1 MKCRATGSPSRC
13 PRRSARRCFEHACLG
28 RPRAGICQSRSDP
41 LHRRES
47 LDRKAFR
54 PDPER
59 KAFVSRMTRSRA
71 PLLWALLV
79 AAASDAA
86 CSRAGRTAAAVPPPS
101 VLIVSIDTL
110 RADRVGAYGSKLGA
124 TPNLDRLA
132 ARGAVFENAFTTAPL
147 TLPAHASLFSGLWP
161 FHHGA
166 RVNGADSIAS
176 DAPLLAE
183 RMRAAGMRTGAVV
196 GSLVLRSQ
204 TGLARGFESYDD
216 RFEENRARV
225 QRDWN

>member
-1 MKCRATGSPSRC
+1 MSC
-13 PRRSARRCFEHACLG
+13 
-28 RPRAGICQSRSDP
+28 
-41 LHRRES
+41 
-47 LDRKAFR
+47 
-54 PDPER
+54 
-59 KAFVSRMTRSRA
+59 SRA
-71 PLLWALLV
+71 LLLWPLLMAFT
-79 AAASDAA
+79 SGA
-86 CSRAGRTAAAVPPPS
+86 CSRSGRTSPASAPPN
-101 VLIVSIDTL
+101 VLIVSVDTL
-110 RADRVGAYGSKLGA
+110 RADRVGAYGSQLGA

-166 RVNGADSIAS
+166 RVNGADSISS
-176 DAPLLAE
+176 DVRLLAE

-204 TGLARGFESYDD
+204 TVLARGFESYDD

-225 QRDWN
+225 QRDWNARRRGDEVVDRAAAWLD